1 MSEFCP
7 CGSKL
12 TFCQCCEPFLL
23 ETKKPKT
30 PTQLM
35 RSRYTAYAMGAV
47 EFLYKTSSAKVKKE
61 FDADNSRKWAESA
74 KWTGIEI
81 LKESN
86 GKADDTTGSV
96 EFIAHY
102 TVNETEFNH
111 HEKADFEKING
122 EWLFMD
128 GKIFGPEP
136 ARRSEPKVGRNEPCA
151 CGSGK
156 KFKKCCGAQP

>member
-12 TFCQCCEPFLL
+12 TFSQCCEPFLL

-30 PTQLM
+30 ATQLM
-35 RSRYTAYAMGAV
+35 RARYTAYAMGAV

-81 LKESN
+81 VKESD
-86 GKADDTTGSV
+86 GKADDTTGAV

-111 HEKADFEKING
+111 HEKADFAKVKD

-136 ARRSEPKVGRNEPCA
+136 ERRVEPKVGRNDPCA

-156 KFKKCCGAQP
+156 KSKKCCGVQS